1 VCRFFGF
8 VSEGCF
14 RTYRVDTKGQE
25 HIIHFAV
32 ENWWVGDRESYI
44 TDDPSNSH
52 IDAIEQSE
60 MILFQE
66 GDFKIL
72 CTKIPAVGE
81 LIDATLQKGL
91 ISSQNIILAATEK

>member
-1 VCRFFGF
+1 MCRFFGF
-8 VSEGCF
+8 VSEGYF
-14 RTYRVDTKGQE
+14 RAYRVDTKGQE
-25 HIIHFAV
+25 HLIHFAV

-72 CTKIPAVGE
+72 YTKIPDIPHNSMYPFCCIALEMV
-81 LIDATLQKGL
+81 DGL
-91 ISSQNIILAATEK
+91 P